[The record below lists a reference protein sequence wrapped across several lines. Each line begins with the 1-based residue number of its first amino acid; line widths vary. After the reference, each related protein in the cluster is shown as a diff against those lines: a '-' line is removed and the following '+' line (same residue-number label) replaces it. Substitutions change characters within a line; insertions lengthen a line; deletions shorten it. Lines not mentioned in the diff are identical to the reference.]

1 MLIHLAAMM
10 AHGFFGLALMQTTT
24 VIAPDWYTSVHPSW
38 ASSLLNDQKLGAGIA
53 WAFGEIPAAVVMILL
68 VRQWIDA
75 DQREQRRIDR
85 AADRAEAT
93 GEDDDL
99 ARYNAFL
106 ASSARHDGRGRSPSR
121 LPTRASPIGGHQRP
135 VIAGGEC
142 AVVNDSFARGTSNA
156 RPCQRRET
164 ACTSARLVS
173 VQTI

>member
-1 MLIHLAAMM
+1 M
-10 AHGFFGLALMQTTT
+10 
-24 VIAPDWYTSVHPSW
+24 PDWYTSVHPDW
-38 ASSLLNDQKLGAGIA
+38 ASSLLQDQKLGAGIA

-106 ASSARHDGRGRSPSR
+106 AAAGEQGRTGRGP
-121 LPTRASPIGGHQRP
+121 AAKP
-135 VIAGGEC
+135 VEGADVAGSG
-142 AVVNDSFARGTSNA
+142 
-156 RPCQRRET
+156 
-164 ACTSARLVS
+164 
-173 VQTI
+173 